1 MGFLSRSCHATPYPL
16 PKYFKFFL
24 MISCVVLSMILNA
37 AYSFAQ
43 QYNFTLDFEDGN
55 LRGWTAEGEAFRYQ
69 PTWGD
74 NPTARNRGQASNHQG
89 NYWIGTYERYQGLP
103 GQRAGEIQGDGPVGS
118 LTSSSFVIPKGILSF
133 LVGGGNS
140 FETRVELLVEDPIEG
155 NIRVYYATGGNTETM
170 SRKSWDL
177 TPYAGKKGRIRIV
190 DASSGGWGHIN
201 ADDFR
206 FPPGTVDVVDPNR
219 IMIPPVARILPQ
231 YHEVIQGED
240 AIFESRSSSA
250 GRISR
255 ETWLGPD
262 RLKGRGARFIVS
274 TRGLHPGSYEI
285 KLSVLDS
292 YEQKGEAS
300 ATLVIKPQEEL
311 TYQLE
316 VRALPETVREGGRVR
331 LVAALAPDVEEAE
344 FNFTYGDGVESDWT
358 TIPET
363 GHTYSST
370 GQFYAFVSARSAG
383 RIIARSG
390 GVKVTVTESMPYT
403 VQLRPDKDRVPLNGA
418 VKFSTILRPGDQTVQ
433 YKFLYGDGTE
443 SAWLPSAESVHMY
456 AEPGEYRAMAAV
468 MKDGRIIAESRPA
481 GIVVEEA
488 SQYPFGPPQVTDSDP
503 PPDNTFEI
511 ILAFSVATAI
521 FLAGYAIRCLRKRK
535 KNTLQKSTF
544 RFQAVPHLSQGEQ
557 FIGSD
562 HPLDRDYELQIIHGI
577 DHGVQ
582 EIVADG
588 PLMTS
593 ESNEKGGGNEL

>member
-1 MGFLSRSCHATPYPL
+1 MGFLSRSCHATPYLL
-16 PKYFKFFL
+16 PKYFKFFF
-24 MISCVVLSMILNA
+24 MISWVVLSMILNA
-37 AYSFAQ
+37 SDSFAQ
-43 QYNFTLDFEDGN
+43 QYNFTIDFEDGN
-55 LRGWTAEGEAFRYQ
+55 LRGWTAEGEAFRFQ

-74 NPTARNRGQASNHQG
+74 NPTSRNRDQASNHQG
-89 NYWIGTYERYQGLP
+89 NYWIGTYERYQRLP

-140 FETRVELLVEDPIEG
+140 FETRVELLVEDPMEG

-177 TPYAGKKGRIRIV
+177 TAYAGKKGRIRIV

-206 FPPGTVDVVDPNR
+206 FPSGTVDVADPNK
-219 IMIPPVARILPQ
+219 IMVPPVARILPQ

-250 GRISR
+250 GRIIR

-262 RLKGRGARFIVS
+262 RLKGRGSRFIVS
-274 TRGLHPGSYEI
+274 TRGLSPGSYEI
-285 KLSVLDS
+285 NLSVLDS

-300 ATLVIKPQEEL
+300 TTLVIKPQEEV
-311 TYQLE
+311 TYRLKA
-316 VRALPETVREGGRVR
+316 RALPDTVREGERVR
-331 LVAALAPDVEEAE
+331 LVADLAPDVEDAE
-344 FNFTYGDGVESDWT
+344 FSFTYGDGVKSDWT

-363 GHTYSST
+363 EHTYSSP

-390 GVKVTVTESMPYT
+390 EVKVTVTESMPDITVSYN
-403 VQLRPDKDRVPLNGA
+403 VQLRPDKDRVFLNGA
-418 VKFSTILRPGDQTVQ
+418 VTFNTILHPGDQTVQ

-443 SAWLPSAESVHMY
+443 SAWLPSAESVHVY

-468 MKDGRIIAESRPA
+468 MKDGKIIAESRPA

-488 SQYPFGPPQVTDSDP
+488 SQYPFGSSQVTDSDP
-503 PPDNTFEI
+503 SPDNTFAI
-511 ILAFSVATAI
+511 ILTFAAATVI
-521 FLAGYAIRCLRKRK
+521 FLVGYAIRCLRKRK
-535 KNTLQKSTF
+535 KNTLQESMF
-544 RFQAVPHLSQGEQ
+544 RFQVVPHFNQGEQ

-562 HPLDRDYELQIIHGI
+562 HPLDTDYELQIIHGI

-582 EIVADG
+582 EIVAG
-588 PLMTS
+588 
-593 ESNEKGGGNEL
+593 